1 MTALDI
7 FTYAGQQIRTVVSD
21 GEPWFLVSD
30 VCDYFGV
37 TNRNRAMQEIDPSD
51 KGGTQI
57 DTPGGRQ
64 TVATV
69 NEPGLFDLLFALQP
83 QKARGIDQSVI
94 DNRITQL
101 RAFKRWVTH
110 EVLPSIR
117 KTGQFGSALP
127 TNFAEALELAAV
139 KVREIEALEAK
150 AAEDAP
156 KLEAYGRL
164 MDSDGHYSFEAVGKM
179 IGVGRNTLFRRLREA
194 GIIQTGSRLPYQ
206 RYAHHFDVVATT
218 WRDAEGTEHP
228 TFTTKILPS
237 GLPFILKKIGTKAL
251 MPAATTG

>member
-7 FTYAGQQIRTVVSD
+7 FTYAGQQIRTVIID
-21 GEPWFLVSD
+21 AEPWFVVSD
-30 VCDYFGV
+30 VCDYFHV
-37 TNRNRAMQEIDPSD
+37 SNRNRATQDIDPAD

-64 TVATV
+64 TVTTV
-69 NEPGLFDLLFALQP
+69 NEPGLYDLLFALQP
-83 QKARGIDQSVI
+83 QKARGVDQAVI
-94 DNRITQL
+94 DDRIAQL
-101 RAFKRWVTH
+101 KAFKRWVTH

-117 KTGQFGSALP
+117 NTGRFGSAIP
-127 TNFAEALELAAV
+127 TNLAEALELAAA
-139 KVREIEALEAK
+139 EIRKTEALEAQ
-150 AAEDAP
+150 AAIDAP
-156 KLEAYGRL
+156 KLEAFDRL

-206 RYAHHFDVVATT
+206 RYAHHFDVVAHT

-237 GLPFILKKIGTKAL
+237 GLPFILTKIGAKSLAVT
-251 MPAATTG
+251 P